1 MRPPPRRRR
10 PRRRSAGPADRRS
23 PSPDGSTPGGPGR
36 PSLLAGDAIDDAGR
50 EHRMAEASVVN
61 RGAGGPVDRRLL
73 RQAGAA
79 RGYLAVAAGL
89 GLAGAA
95 LILLQAD
102 LLSRALA
109 EAARGTGAA
118 ALAAVLGW
126 LAVVLAGRAVTA
138 AGGEA
143 AALHAAAVVKSG
155 LRRRL
160 STHVLRLGP
169 YWLSGQQAGEITT

>member
-1 MRPPPRRRR
+1 M
-10 PRRRSAGPADRRS
+10 
-23 PSPDGSTPGGPGR
+23 
-36 PSLLAGDAIDDAGR
+36 
-50 EHRMAEASVVN
+50 VN
-61 RGAGGPVDRRLL
+61 KGAGGPVDRRLL

-79 RGYLAVAAGL
+79 RGYLAVTAGL

-109 EAARGTGAA
+109 EAARGTGAG
-118 ALAAVLGW
+118 ALAAVLAG

-143 AALHAAAVVKSG
+143 AALRAASVVKSG

-160 STHVLRLGP
+160 SAHALRLGP
-169 YWLSGQQAGEITT
+169 RWLSGQQAGEITTLATKGLDALDAYFARYLPRLVLAVVVPLAVLAWNSAPALRNGR

>member
-1 MRPPPRRRR
+1 M
-10 PRRRSAGPADRRS
+10 
-23 PSPDGSTPGGPGR
+23 
-36 PSLLAGDAIDDAGR
+36 
-50 EHRMAEASVVN
+50 
-61 RGAGGPVDRRLL
+61 GPVDRRLL

-79 RGYLAVAAGL
+79 RGYLTAAAGL

-109 EAARGTGAA
+109 EAARGTGVS
-118 ALAAVLGW
+118 ALAVVLAW

-143 AALHAAAVVKSG
+143 AALRAAAVVKSE

-160 STHVLRLGP
+160 SAHVLRPGLLRLGEGHP
-169 YWLSGQQAGEITT
+169 QTQSQAERSRDSRSYGF

>member
-1 MRPPPRRRR
+1 MVR
-10 PRRRSAGPADRRS
+10 
-23 PSPDGSTPGGPGR
+23 
-36 PSLLAGDAIDDAGR
+36 
-50 EHRMAEASVVN
+50 

-109 EAARGTGAA
+109 GAARGTGAS
-118 ALAAVLGW
+118 ALAPVPRAAPARARDSRSACSRISAAPARPSPAATARYPRAAPACRSNRRSTGPPAPLLTT
-126 LAVVLAGRAVTA
+126 LASVSRC
-138 AGGEA
+138 
-143 AALHAAAVVKSG
+143 
-155 LRRRL
+155 
-160 STHVLRLGP
+160 
-169 YWLSGQQAGEITT
+169 